1 MKSLYLIA
9 AIFSF
14 SAVSFAQD
22 IIHTKSE
29 TPDKEFENILVHT
42 LSDDENQTSFMIWI
56 KEGVKL
62 HKHLEHTENIYVL
75 KGKGEMII
83 GDEKLVIKKG
93 DYFSIKKN
101 TPHALKVLSSSP
113 MKVISIQSP
122 KFVGKDRIFIK
133 EE

>member
-1 MKSLYLIA
+1 MKAVYLTIVA
-9 AIFSF
+9 LSF
-14 SAVSFAQD
+14 SAISFAQD

-29 TPDKEFENILVHT
+29 TPDKEYENILVHT

-56 KEGVKL
+56 KNGVKL

-75 KGKGEMII
+75 KGKGEMTI

-122 KFVGKDRIFIK
+122 KFIGKDRIFIN